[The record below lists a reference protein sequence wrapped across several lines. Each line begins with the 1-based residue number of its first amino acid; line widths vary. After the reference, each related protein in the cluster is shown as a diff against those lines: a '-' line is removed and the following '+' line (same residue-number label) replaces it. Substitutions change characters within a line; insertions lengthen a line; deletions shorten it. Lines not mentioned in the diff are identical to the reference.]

1 MSNAKKT
8 PREKAEQIVVKAMET
23 AESVFKGA
31 IDAEDGKMNRL
42 ELVERYG
49 KVLEVMAVAMREV
62 STEAP

>member
-1 MSNAKKT
+1 MSNTKKT